1 MAARPSYAG
10 GTRCPLTGKKAY
22 RAVGLGCR
30 ENSIEESIW
39 LDRMVRPYRTPTRS
53 LLRTHPETEERVE
66 RLLDLARQERRDAS
80 DDLDGLFACP
90 GNLA

>member
-1 MAARPSYAG
+1 M
-10 GTRCPLTGKKAY
+10 TGRRVY
-22 RAVGLGCR
+22 RSVGLGSK

-39 LDRMVRPYRTPTRS
+39 LDRVLRPYRMPSRS
-53 LLRTHPETEERVE
+53 LLRAHPETEERVE
-66 RLLDLARQERRDAS
+66 RLLDPARQERRDTS